1 MKAGAADGGTGRHPV
16 LRRIARNASWVLAA
30 QILSALLGLAS
41 LAFAAR
47 ALGPAGLGMLAAA
60 QAYGWILNR
69 LLHLEPWQSVLR
81 FGVEAQEAGQ
91 QQRFLRLVKFSLLAD
106 LAGGGLAGCA
116 ALAAAP
122 AAAGWLRLGPEGG
135 SYLMLLA
142 LALFLNLRPTG
153 LAVLRVL
160 DRFDLLA
167 KADVAVAAVRL
178 GLCAAAWAAG
188 LGLWGFLLIALLEGL
203 ASGLAAFVL
212 ALRQLRRS
220 GHGSLRQLPLAG
232 LRRENP
238 GLLRLLWNSN
248 INVILRQSVQRLD
261 VILLTALAGPA
272 AAGSFHLARRLG
284 EAAQKLGRPL
294 NQAVYPEFAR
304 KWAAGDAAGLRR
316 LALGLCGAVAA
327 SGLLLLAL
335 LAPVMAPLL
344 TRLFGAEFAAAAPVV
359 CVQMAAAALLLTGM
373 MLGNALLS
381 CGRDS
386 WLVRMSLAA
395 SALFLAA
402 LAVLVPMAGPLGAAL
417 AHLVLGLALTAGN
430 GWLLLRPLPPRGGA
444 EAAP

>member
-1 MKAGAADGGTGRHPV
+1 MKAGTADRARGRHPV
-16 LRRIARNASWVLAA
+16 LRRIVRNASWVLAA

-47 ALGPAGLGMLAAA
+47 ALGTAGLGVLAAA
-60 QAYGWILNR
+60 QAYGWIVNR

-106 LAGGGLAGCA
+106 LAGGVLAGGA

-122 AAAGWLRLGPEGG
+122 AAAGWLQLGPDGS

-167 KADVAVAAVRL
+167 KADAAVAAVRL

-212 ALRQLRRS
+212 ALRQLRRG

-284 EAAQKLGRPL
+284 EAALKLGRPL

-316 LALGLCGAVAA
+316 LALGLCAAIAA

-344 TRLFGAEFAAAAPVV
+344 TRLFGAEFAAAAPAV
-359 CVQMAAAALLLTGM
+359 CVQMAAAVLLLTGM

-402 LAVLVPMAGPLGAAL
+402 LAVLIQLAGPLGAAL
-417 AHLVLGLALTAGN
+417 AHLVLGLVLTAGN
-430 GWLLLRPLPPRGGA
+430 GWLLLRPGPRSGGA
-444 EAAP
+444 AP